1 VLQTSTSF
9 EQHHSLLGAS
19 LRRTAGAPGA
29 NPRFVQDFIRPRGLR
44 TPATLVFCDAVDDL
58 AKLPAPPPECI
69 PPHLLLLRWAVYPV
83 FRVLQRIY
91 GTELFRDDW
100 RRTDPEHQRAL
111 QLREEARTARHKAA
125 QETKRERERRRA
137 AKTAARAEALS
148 KKASGRK
155 ERGQARR
162 EGRESTTA

>member
-44 TPATLVFCDAVDDL
+44 TPATLVFCDAVDQL
-58 AKLPAPPPECI
+58 ATLPAPPPEHI

-83 FRVLQRIY
+83 FRILQRIY

-100 RRTDPEHQRAL
+100 RRTDPEHQRVL
-111 QLREEARTARHKAA
+111 QLREQARAARHSAA
-125 QETKRERERRRA
+125 EETRRERERRRA
-137 AKTAARAEALS
+137 AKSAARAEALRQ
-148 KKASGRK
+148 KASRRQQRDR
-155 ERGQARR
+155 ERRP
-162 EGRESTTA
+162 GRESTPA